1 MAGIGFELKRIF
13 KKDSLISVLS
23 GAAYSTV
30 VVIGPTIIV
39 MATLLALY
47 GVLGYMEVIYTDRE
61 LLSSTILYIFIFALI
76 ITAPINAVM
85 SRYIADRIF
94 EEEYE
99 DILPSFYTGLT
110 ISELAGAIVGIP
122 FAARL
127 VLVGGVE
134 LTFVAISYL
143 FFMELIAVFYALTY
157 LTATKDY
164 KIVALDFLI
173 GMILAFLVAFISNK
187 QFDCRLI
194 YAILGGMCVGFW
206 VIAMLQFAYIRHFFS
221 VSSKNFRGCLA
232 YFGNLKPLF
241 FGTLLYT
248 LGIYVHNFVFWGASG
263 HLVIAESFYSYQ
275 PYDMAACLGMF
286 TNISAMVIFTV
297 MAETKF
303 HDIYQT
309 YNEAIIGAALK
320 DIELAKKNMFRLLIQ
335 QIGYVVRVQAII
347 SVIIFLLVIIFLPDY
362 GFSGLEMTI
371 YPSLAAAFFGI
382 FTMYCN
388 IIFLYYFNDSTG
400 TFYTGLIFFI
410 GTLAGSLIATRLEP
424 QFYGIGALFGALLG
438 WTFSYFRIR
447 YLEKHFDYHIM
458 CSMHVIKAKHTKR
471 PDPVIY
477 RRNGE
482 KAE

>member
-13 KKDSLISVLS
+13 KKDSLISVVS

-30 VVIGPTIIV
+30 VVVGPTIIV
-39 MATLLALY
+39 MATLMALY
-47 GVLGYMEVIYTDRE
+47 GVLGYMEVIYADRE
-61 LLSSTILYIFIFALI
+61 LLSSTILYIFIFALL

-99 DILPSFYTGLT
+99 DILPSFYTGLA
-110 ISELAGAIVGIP
+110 ISELVGAIVGIP
-122 FAARL
+122 FAVRL

-134 LTFVAISYL
+134 FLFVVISYL
-143 FFMELIAVFYALTY
+143 FFTELIAVFYALTY
-157 LTATKDY
+157 LAATKDY
-164 KIVALDFLI
+164 KIVAFDFLV
-173 GMILAFLVAFISNK
+173 GMIAAFLLAFVANK
-187 QFDCRLI
+187 VFDCQLI
-194 YAILGGMCVGFW
+194 YAILGGMCFGFW
-206 VIAMLQFAYIRHFFS
+206 IIGMLQFAYIRHFFS
-221 VSSKNFRGCLA
+221 VSNKNYRGCLR
-232 YFGNLKPLF
+232 YFGNLKYLF

-248 LGIYVHNFVFWGASG
+248 LGIYVHNFVFWGTSG
-263 HLVIAESFYSYQ
+263 HLVIAESFYSNQ

-286 TNISAMVIFTV
+286 TNISATVIFTV

-303 HDIYQT
+303 HDIYQS
-309 YNEAIIGAALK
+309 YNEAIIGASLK
-320 DIELAKKNMFRLLIQ
+320 DIELAQKNMFRLIIQ
-335 QIGYVVRVQAII
+335 QISYVVRVQAII

-371 YPSLAAAFFGI
+371 YPSLAAAYFGI

-388 IIFLYYFNDSTG
+388 IIFLYYFNDAKG
-400 TFYTGLIFFI
+400 TFYTGSIFFI
-410 GTLAGSLIATRLEP
+410 GTLVGSLIATNSEP
-424 QFYGIGALFGALLG
+424 QFYGVGALFGALLG
-438 WTFSYFRIR
+438 WAFSYFRIR

-458 CSMHVIKAKHTKR
+458 CSMHIIKPKHTKK
-471 PDPVIY
+471 PDSIVY

>member
-39 MATLLALY
+39 MATLLVLY
-47 GVLGYMEVIYTDRE
+47 GALGFMEVIYADRE
-61 LLSSTILYIFIFALI
+61 LLSSAILYIFVFALL

-94 EEEYE
+94 EEQYE
-99 DILPSFYTGLT
+99 DILPSFYTGLI
-110 ISELAGAIVGIP
+110 ISELAGAVAGLL
-122 FAARL
+122 FAVRL
-127 VLVGGVE
+127 VLVGEVE
-134 LTFVAISYL
+134 LWFVVLSYL

-164 KIVALDFLI
+164 KIVASDFLI
-173 GMILAFLVAFISNK
+173 GMLAAFLLALASNK
-187 QFDCRLI
+187 VFGCRII
-194 YAILGGMCVGFW
+194 YAILGGMCFGFW
-206 VIAMLQFAYIRHFFS
+206 VIGMLQFAYIRHFFS
-221 VSSKNFRGCLA
+221 VSNKNYRGCLH
-232 YFGNLKPLF
+232 YFGDLKALF
-241 FGTLLYT
+241 FGTLFYT
-248 LGIYVHNFVFWGASG
+248 LGLYVHNFVFWGTSG

-303 HDIYQT
+303 HDIYQS
-309 YNEAIIGAALK
+309 YNEAIIGATLK

-347 SVIIFLLVIIFLPDY
+347 SVIIFLLAVIFLPDY

-388 IIFLYYFNDSTG
+388 IIFLYYFNDSRG

-410 GTLAGSLIATRLEP
+410 GTLIGSLAATHFEP
-424 QFYGIGALFGALLG
+424 QFYGIGALFGALIG
-438 WTFSYFRIR
+438 WSFSYFRIR

-458 CSMHVIKAKHTKR
+458 CSMHVIKARRTKK
-471 PDPVIY
+471 PDAVVY